1 MTATQKLTRKG
12 IQVEPDVHLELTRRK
27 QQKERQILEK
37 TGRPRDVS
45 YSEVIADALGMVR
58 K

>member
-1 MTATQKLTRKG
+1 MTAAQKLSRKG
-12 IQVEPDVHLELTRRK
+12 IQVEPTVHVELTRRK
-27 QQKERQILEK
+27 QQKERQILDK